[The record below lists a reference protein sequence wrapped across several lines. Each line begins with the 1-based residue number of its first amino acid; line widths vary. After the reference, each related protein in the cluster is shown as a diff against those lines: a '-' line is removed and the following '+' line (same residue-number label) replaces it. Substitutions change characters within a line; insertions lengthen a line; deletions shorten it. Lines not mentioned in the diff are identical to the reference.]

1 MATTEPW
8 AWVVL
13 FAAFMNMFL
22 NGSFSYSVGV
32 IHIAL
37 LEKYSEENVN
47 TIAWLGSLFSCTF
60 ALLGFVGSIVIN
72 IFNVRT
78 CVILSGLMS
87 LVGFGL
93 SSLVTDINHLF
104 ITFGLIAGCGQAM
117 ALTGSMVV
125 AGYYFK
131 ERTGMATGIV
141 TSSAGVSLFVFPP
154 LTQYLIDTYNLQ
166 DTFLLLGAIGFHS
179 VVCGALM
186 RPTQFEIK
194 SKFCSNCKDTKRTS
208 TKKIKVSSKFGSLIS
223 LPYIFLLVSS
233 MAFGIG
239 LSTVY
244 LFLPHF
250 FKQSGSA
257 TQEIAFI
264 LSFMGI
270 GGFFSRLLL
279 GFMTNATDATILYGS
294 TFGIIGIVTL
304 FLNKVTSV
312 GSKIAYSIIFG
323 LYTGGCWTLQHAI
336 LVEIVGISKLSTG
349 YGINMM
355 MSGTGYLIG
364 PPIIKLMVTSFND
377 EYYVFVCAAL
387 VLLLASSMGFAI
399 RLVKKSVAL
408 HPSTDKQVVVGD
420 KDIEQELIEKTN
432 LREFEIVRDNQD
444 TCDAEPFIS
453 STEAE
458 QCNKQSD
465 KTQIR

>member
-1 MATTEPW
+1 MATIEPW

-22 NGSFSYSVGV
+22 NGSLSYSVGV

-37 LEKYSEENVN
+37 LETYPEENVN
-47 TIAWLGSLFSCTF
+47 TIAWLGSLFSCAF
-60 ALLGFVGSIVIN
+60 ALLGFIGSTVIN

-87 LVGFGL
+87 LAGFGL
-93 SSLVTDINHLF
+93 SSLVTDVKHLF

-154 LTQYLIDTYNLQ
+154 LTQYLIDTYTLQ
-166 DTFLLLGAIGFHS
+166 ETFLLLGAIGFHS
-179 VVCGALM
+179 VICGALM

-194 SKFCSNCKDTKRTS
+194 SKFCPNCKDSNGTS
-208 TKKIKVSSKFGSLIS
+208 TEKIKVSSKLGSLLS
-223 LPYIFLLVSS
+223 LPYMFLLVSS
-233 MAFGIG
+233 VAFGVG

-257 TQEIAFI
+257 TQEIAFS
-264 LSFMGI
+264 LSFMGF
-270 GGFFSRLLL
+270 GGFISRILL
-279 GFMTNATDATILYGS
+279 GFLTNTTDATLLYGS
-294 TFGIIGIVTL
+294 TFGIIGMITL

-336 LVEIVGISKLSTG
+336 LVEIVGLSKLSTG
-349 YGINMM
+349 YGINML
-355 MSGTGYLIG
+355 MSGIGYLIG
-364 PPIIKLMVTSFND
+364 PPLLELMALNFND
-377 EYYVFVCAAL
+377 EYLVFVCAAL

-399 RLVKKSVAL
+399 RLVKKSVVL
-408 HPSTDKQVVVGD
+408 HSSTDEQVVVGD
-420 KDIEQELIEKTN
+420 KDIKQELIENTN
-432 LREFEIVRDNQD
+432 LRQFEIVIDDLD
-444 TCDAEPFIS
+444 TCESEQFIS

-458 QCNKQSD
+458 HCNIQSD